1 MINIKKTYTEY
12 WNNFSEKPKN
22 FIGTSVFLKKLKKS
36 LNKFLGFKIS
46 IRVNKNKPQKDE
58 AYVSY
63 PIEKVIK
70 KHRSSLIVN
79 EIYSFLELS
88 NLKYK

>member
-1 MINIKKTYTEY
+1 M
-12 WNNFSEKPKN
+12 
-22 FIGTSVFLKKLKKS
+22 
-36 LNKFLGFKIS
+36 
-46 IRVNKNKPQKDE
+46 
-58 AYVSY
+58 SY

-88 NLKYK
+88 NLKYNKTEIEGYLDEFDYVFD